1 MYLDQIFNLAIV
13 QLMRSLKTAEIEYL
27 HLSLSDR
34 PIRRLVNRKGEQF
47 DIFWFI
53 SPQQEILWLTVT
65 TDWDDWAIVEG
76 QRINTIFY

>member
-1 MYLDQIFNLAIV
+1 
-13 QLMRSLKTAEIEYL
+13 MRSLKTAEIEYL

-47 DIFWFI
+47 YIFWFI

-76 QRINTIFY
+76 QRTNTIFY